1 MVCACTQCVSVSVKE
16 HRANPGGPQEQ
27 RENEKLLES
36 AQQGFLLSLE
46 EDSSSPAHARP
57 GNEGGMK
64 VGMMGGKRAVHSLCF
79 LYLMRSGPLAL
90 MH

>member
-1 MVCACTQCVSVSVKE
+1 MCTWCVLVHSVCVKE

-36 AQQGFLLSLE
+36 QQGFLLSLE

-64 VGMMGGKRAVHSLCF
+64 VGMMEGKGARRAADEESSTFSLF
-79 LYLMRSGPLAL
+79 LYL
-90 MH
+90 